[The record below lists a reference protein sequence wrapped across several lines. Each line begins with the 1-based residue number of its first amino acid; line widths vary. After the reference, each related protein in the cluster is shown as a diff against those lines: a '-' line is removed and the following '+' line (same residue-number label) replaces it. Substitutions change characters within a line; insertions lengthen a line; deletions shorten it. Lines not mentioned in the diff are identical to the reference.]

1 MIETLPPV
9 ILGATLTT
17 FFVAAWALRRP
28 LESFFVF
35 PASASAQPRRQ
46 FFLDMSLCMGTGVAV
61 AIFNALFF
69 GFPFI
74 ASGFKLILGFIVIG
88 FFISLD
94 MALARERTVIT
105 ESLERETE
113 VEPPER
119 LYSMTRKFALVAVT
133 SALFVAVIII
143 VVVSRDFAWLAGI
156 EPNPTSLAQARLS
169 VMYEVLF
176 IMAVLLGL
184 VVNLIF
190 SYSRNL
196 KLLFENETDILERV
210 SRGDLSKRVPV
221 ATNDEFGVIAGHTNT
236 MIRGL
241 KHRIKL
247 LSALKVAEELQQN
260 LLPQHPPAHPGLDVA
275 GKIIFCYETG
285 GDYYDYLNLPDG
297 RMGIVVADAADHGIG
312 AALYMTTARAFL
324 LFAIHDYHGPG
335 LLVDEVNRYLTRDSS
350 DTGRFITLFFLEIDS
365 STQTLRWVR
374 AGHDPGTL
382 YDPIEDNFIELNG
395 EGIALGVVEEFSF
408 QEYTR
413 QGWTPGSVV
422 LVGTDGIRD
431 TRNQGQEM
439 YGLKRLNEVIRHHAA
454 EPAEIIRDR
463 IIESVRNFQGDVPQ
477 EDDITLVVIKLL

>member
-35 PASASAQPRRQ
+35 SVSASAQPRRQ
-46 FFLDMSLCMGTGVAV
+46 FLLDMSLCTGTGVAV
-61 AIFNALFF
+61 AIFNSLFF

-74 ASGFKLILGFIVIG
+74 ASGFKLILGFIVLG

-105 ESLERETE
+105 ESLEQETE
-113 VEPPER
+113 VEPPGR

-143 VVVSRDFAWLAGI
+143 VVISRDFAWLAGI
-156 EPNPTSLAQARLS
+156 EPNPTSLAQAQ
-169 VMYEVLF
+169 VLF

-210 SRGDLSKRVPV
+210 SRGDLSRRVPV

-247 LSALKVAEELQQN
+247 LSALKMAEELQQN

-275 GKIIFCYETG
+275 GMIIYCYEIG

-324 LFAIHDYHGPG
+324 LFGIHDYHGPG
-335 LLVDEVNRYLTRDSS
+335 LLIDEVNRYLTRDSS

-382 YDPIEDNFIELNG
+382 YDPIEDNFIELDG
-395 EGIALGVVEEFSF
+395 EGLALGVIEEFSF

-422 LVGTDGIRD
+422 FIGTDGIRD
-431 TRNQGQEM
+431 TRNKGQEM
-439 YGLKRLNEVIRHHAA
+439 YGLKRLHKVIRHHAA
-454 EPAEIIRDR
+454 EPAEIIRNR

>member
-1 MIETLPPV
+1 
-9 ILGATLTT
+9 
-17 FFVAAWALRRP
+17 
-28 LESFFVF
+28 
-35 PASASAQPRRQ
+35 
-46 FFLDMSLCMGTGVAV
+46 
-61 AIFNALFF
+61 
-69 GFPFI
+69 
-74 ASGFKLILGFIVIG
+74 
-88 FFISLD
+88 
-94 MALARERTVIT
+94 MALARERTVIS

-119 LYSMTRKFALVAVT
+119 LYSMTQKFALVAVT

-143 VVVSRDFAWLAGI
+143 VVVSRDFVWLAGI

-184 VVNLIF
+184 LVNLIF

-210 SRGDLSKRVPV
+210 SRGDLSRRVPV
-221 ATNDEFGVIAGHTNT
+221 ATNDEFGVIAGHTNS

-247 LSALKVAEELQQN
+247 LSALKMAEELQQT
-260 LLPQHPPAHPGLDVA
+260 LLPRHPPAHPGLDVA
-275 GKIIFCYETG
+275 GKIIYCYETG
-285 GDYYDYLNLPDG
+285 GDYYDYFNLPDG

-324 LFAIHDYHGPG
+324 LYGIHDYHGPA
-335 LLVDEVNRYLTRDSS
+335 LLIEEVNRYLTRDSS

-365 STQTLRWVR
+365 FTQTMRWVR
-374 AGHDPGTL
+374 AGHDPGML
-382 YDPIEDNFIELNG
+382 YDPVENKFIELDG

-422 LVGTDGIRD
+422 IVGTDGIRD
-431 TRNQGQEM
+431 TRNKGQEM
-439 YGLKRLNEVIRHHAA
+439 YGLKRLQAVIRHHAA
-454 EPAEIIRDR
+454 ESAEIIRDR
-463 IIESVRNFQGDVPQ
+463 IIDSLRNFQEDLPQ